1 MRIVLSLALLIIVTG
16 CASEPGPSRAQVTG
30 PYPEAQS
37 PSSEG
42 TAPTSSADETGPSP
56 NTVPSGNANVQEIIK
71 GPGPGA
77 HTLRWPVDNATLS
90 RGFSATAVRAPSSRH
105 RPHYGIDIPG
115 KKGTPIFAAHS
126 GLISYVGQD
135 FHGFGRLIL
144 IEGAEGLA
152 TFYAHLSKF
161 KVREGQYVRAGDQ
174 IGEMGRTGRASG
186 VHLHFEVRKDLA
198 PVDPLLFLK
207 D

>member
-1 MRIVLSLALLIIVTG
+1 MRIVLGLALLIIVTG
-16 CASEPGPSRAQVTG
+16 CASEPTPGNAHGGAYPDAQ
-30 PYPEAQS
+30 AS
-37 PSSEG
+37 PSKEAEAATKEG
-42 TAPTSSADETGPSP
+42 DRAPTS
-56 NTVPSGNANVQEIIK
+56 VPSDNANVQEIIK
-71 GPGPGA
+71 GGAGPAA
-77 HTLRWPVDNATLS
+77 HTLRWPVDNPTLS
-90 RGFSATAVRAPSSRH
+90 RGFSVTAVRSPSSRR

-115 KKGTPIFAAHS
+115 KRGTPIFAAHS